1 MKKRVLTMLLALIL
15 VLAALPVASLAA
27 EPETEPPELVGNMA
41 IQDGGTYYLSMVVAV
56 ADEDEDLTKVTL
68 NGEDV
73 EIDDPYSVALRL
85 EGNKEA
91 TYKIHAED
99 LAGNVLDATLYM
111 KPLSALLV
119 GLDGVTEENVKS
131 SHLEAVQTAEQ
142 ALLDQAGLFEEDF
155 CPQSE
160 MDELLA
166 LVKQCRALEKKIYE
180 VEAATDKLAQDIDA
194 LPDPTKD
201 SREQYAA
208 VLARAQALLDG
219 NNLTDEEREA
229 LEELRDALANVIGD
243 LDAVQEVLAQARATA
258 AKDPKAVT
266 ADDLDELKAVE
277 YNLGIILQTTYLTEA
292 EREEAASLLE
302 KVTEL
307 RKLAEDAAEEP
318 KPTEP
323 TEPTE
328 PTKPVDPTNPAT
340 GDGMNVALNV
350 ALCLAA
356 AIGMAGVAIT
366 RKKF

>member
-1 MKKRVLTMLLALIL
+1 MTEFRYDTQLLIEGHDLDEDAINDYFRSHFKGDCLLA
-15 VLAALPVASLAA
+15 
-27 EPETEPPELVGNMA
+27 VG
-41 IQDGGTYYLSMVVAV
+41 
-56 ADEDEDLTKVTL
+56 DEDLTKVTL
-68 NGEDV
+68 NGVDV
-73 EIDDPYSVALRL
+73 EIDDPYSVALPL

-99 LAGNVLDATLYM
+99 QAGNVLDATLYM

-119 GLDGVTEENVKS
+119 GLDGVTEENVNS
-131 SHLEAVQTAEQ
+131 SHLEAVRTAEQ

-180 VEAATDKLAQDIDA
+180 VEAAADKLAQDMDA

-201 SREQYAA
+201 SREQYEA
-208 VLARAQALLDG
+208 VLAQTQALLDG

-277 YNLGIILQTTYLTEA
+277 YNLGIILRTTYLTDA
-292 EREEAASLLE
+292 EWEEAASLLE

-307 RKLAEDAAEEP
+307 RKLAEKAAEDN

-323 TEPTE
+323 KPTE

-340 GDGMNVALNV
+340 GDGMNVALSV

>member
-27 EPETEPPELVGNMA
+27 EPETEPPKLVGNLE
-41 IQDGGTYYLSMVVAV
+41 IQDGGTYYLSTVVAV

-68 NGEDV
+68 NGEEVD
-73 EIDDPYSVALRL
+73 IDDPYTVALRL

-99 LAGNVLDATLYM
+99 KAGNVLDATLYM
-111 KPLSALLV
+111 KPLKALLV
-119 GLDGVTEENVKS
+119 GLDGVTEENVNS
-131 SHLEAVQTAEQ
+131 SHLDAIQTAEQ

-160 MDELLA
+160 MDELVA
-166 LVKQCRALEKKIYE
+166 LVKQCEALEKKIYE
-180 VEAATDKLAQDIDA
+180 VEAAIREILGDWSSLPA
-194 LPDPTKD
+194 LNEGTK
-201 SREQYAA
+201 EQYKDLLTK
-208 VLARAQALLDG
+208 VQTLLDG
-219 NNLTDEEREA
+219 ENLTQQDRERLEA
-229 LEELRDALANVIGD
+229 IRGTLTTPLDN
-243 LDAVQEVLAQARATA
+243 LDAALKVLEDARVAA
-258 AKDPKAVT
+258 AKDPKTVT
-266 ADDLDELKAVE
+266 AEDVDALKDMEDKLSQVM
-277 YNLGIILQTTYLTEA
+277 QSPYLTDAQKQEA
-292 EREEAASLLE
+292 TSLLE

-307 RKLAEDAAEEP
+307 RKLAEKAAEDN

-323 TEPTE
+323 KPTE

-340 GDGMNVALNV
+340 GDGINVALSV

-356 AIGMAGVAIT
+356 AIGLAGVAIA

>member
-1 MKKRVLTMLLALIL
+1 MKKRMLTMLLALIL

-27 EPETEPPELVGNMA
+27 EPKTEPPELVGNMA

-99 LAGNVLDATLYM
+99 QAGNVLDATLYM

-180 VEAATDKLAQDIDA
+180 VEAAADKLAQDMDA

-201 SREQYAA
+201 SREQYEA
-208 VLARAQALLDG
+208 VLAQTQALLDG

-229 LEELRDALANVIGD
+229 LEALREVLENVIGD
-243 LDAVQEVLAQARATA
+243 LDAVQDVLAEARVTA

-277 YNLGIILQTTYLTEA
+277 YNLGIILRTTYLTDA
-292 EREEAASLLE
+292 EREEATALLE

-307 RKLAEDAAEEP
+307 RKLAEKAAEDN

-323 TEPTE
+323 KPTE

-340 GDGMNVALNV
+340 GDGMNVALSV

-366 RKKF
+366 RREF

>member
-56 ADEDEDLTKVTL
+56 ADEDLTKVTL
-68 NGEDV
+68 NGVDV
-73 EIDDPYSVALRL
+73 EIDDPYSVALPL

-99 LAGNVLDATLYM
+99 QAGNVLDATLYM

-131 SHLEAVQTAEQ
+131 SHLEAIQTAEQ

-180 VEAATDKLAQDIDA
+180 VEAAADKLAQDMDA
-194 LPDPTKD
+194 LPAPTKD
-201 SREQYAA
+201 SREQYEA
-208 VLARAQALLDG
+208 VLAQTQALLDG
-219 NNLTDEEREA
+219 DNLTDEEREA
-229 LEELRDALANVIGD
+229 LEELRDALATVVSD
-243 LDAVQEVLAQARATA
+243 LDAVQDVLAQARVTA

-277 YNLGIILQTTYLTEA
+277 YNLGIILRTTYLTDA
-292 EREEAASLLE
+292 EREEAAALLE

-307 RKLAEDAAEEP
+307 RKLAEKAAEDN

-323 TEPTE
+323 KPTE

-340 GDGMNVALNV
+340 GDGMNVALSV

>member
-68 NGEDV
+68 NGVDV
-73 EIDDPYSVALRL
+73 EIDDPYSVALPL

-99 LAGNVLDATLYM
+99 QAGNVLDATLYM

-119 GLDGVTEENVKS
+119 GLDGVTEENVNS
-131 SHLEAVQTAEQ
+131 SHLEAIRTAEQ

-180 VEAATDKLAQDIDA
+180 VEAAADKLAQDMDA

-201 SREQYAA
+201 SREQYEA
-208 VLARAQALLDG
+208 VLAQTQALLDG

-229 LEELRDALANVIGD
+229 LEELRDALATVVSD
-243 LDAVQEVLAQARATA
+243 LETVQDVLAQARVTA
-258 AKDPKAVT
+258 AKDPEAVT

-292 EREEAASLLE
+292 EREEATSLLE

-307 RKLAEDAAEEP
+307 RKLAEKAAEDN

-323 TEPTE
+323 KPTE

-340 GDGMNVALNV
+340 GDGMNVALSV

-366 RKKF
+366 RRKF